1 MVAGPLATTWS
12 EEAIPQISA
21 EGKPLRLPDAVSLM
35 SLADTRPDMAKTLLG
50 NRFLCMGGGLLFVGP
65 SGIGKSSASVQQ
77 DILWALGRPAFGI
90 FPARH
95 LRILCIQ
102 AENDDGDLGEMAR
115 GVCEGLHLTDGD
127 RNAIHDQVLYVSER
141 AQTGLVFLT
150 EIVAPLLEKHRPDIL
165 RLDPLLAY
173 LGDDVNDQRA
183 TAAFLR
189 NGLNP
194 LLEQFNCAVIINH
207 HTPKVVNRDTSTWRA
222 SDWMY
227 SGAGSADVTNW
238 CRAALVID
246 PTYASHVFR
255 FIAAK
260 RGGRVGWRDEDDG
273 STIYE
278 RMFCHQRT
286 DGLCWHEATDKDI
299 EEVKSN
305 KQKQKQKAPSKT
317 KEDFMAL
324 VPAEGAISKNMLMN
338 RAQDTGIGEKRTRG
352 FLSELIE
359 TGDLHE
365 WKVPRPRTNPEIR
378 ISRHEQ
384 PPV

>member
-1 MVAGPLATTWS
+1 MIAGSLAKNWS
-12 EEAIPQISA
+12 EEAISEINA
-21 EGKPLRLPDAVSLM
+21 EGKPIRLPDAVSLM
-35 SLADTRPDMAKTLLG
+35 SLADAKPDMAKTLLG
-50 NRFLCMGGGLLFVGP
+50 NRFLCIGGGLLFVGP

-90 FPARH
+90 YPARR
-95 LRILCIQ
+95 LRLLCIQ

-115 GVCEGLHLTDGD
+115 GVCEGLHLSNGD
-127 RNAIHDQVLYVSER
+127 RNAIRDHVLYVSER
-141 AQTGLVFLT
+141 AHTGLVFLKAV
-150 EIVAPLLEKHRPDIL
+150 VAPLLEKHRPDIL

-173 LGDDVNDQRA
+173 LGDDVNDQRS

-189 NGLNP
+189 TGLNP
-194 LLEQFNCAVIINH
+194 LLEQFNCAAIINH
-207 HTPKVVNRDTSTWRA
+207 HTPKVFNRDTSGWRA

-246 PTYASHVFR
+246 PTYAPHVFR

-260 RGGRVGWRDEDDG
+260 RGGRVDWRDEDDG

-278 RMFCHQRT
+278 RTFCHQRT
-286 DGLCWHEATDKDI
+286 GGLCWHKATAADLA
-299 EEVKSN
+299 EVESN
-305 KQKQKQKAPSKT
+305 KQKRKQKAPSKT
-317 KEDFMAL
+317 KEDLMAL
-324 VPAEGAISKNMLMN
+324 VPSEGAISKNMLMG
-338 RAQDTGIGEKRTRG
+338 RAQANGIGEKRTRG

-359 TGDLHE
+359 SRDLHE
-365 WKVPRPRTNPEIR
+365 WRVPRPRTNPEIR
-378 ISRHEQ
+378 IARKEQ

>member
-1 MVAGPLATTWS
+1 MSAAPLAETWDGDIAP
-12 EEAIPQISA
+12 EINLA
-21 EGKPLRLPDAVSLM
+21 ENLVGLPDAVSLM
-35 SLADTRPDMAKTLLG
+35 SLADASPDPSKTLLG
-50 NRFLCMGGGLLFVGP
+50 NRFLCVAGGLLFVGP

-90 FPARH
+90 HPARP
-95 LRILCIQ
+95 LRTLCIQ

-115 GVCEGLHLTDGD
+115 GVCEGLHLTNGD
-127 RNAIHDQVLYVSER
+127 RNAIRDQVLYVSER
-141 AQTGLVFLT
+141 AHTGLRFLT
-150 EIVAPLLEKHRPDIL
+150 TIVAPLLGKHRPDIL

-207 HTPKVVNRDTSTWRA
+207 HTPKVVNRDTSAWRA

-227 SGAGSADVTNW
+227 SGAGSADLTNW

-246 PTYASHVFR
+246 PTYAPYVFR

-278 RMFCHQRT
+278 RIFCHET
-286 DGLCWHEATDKDI
+286 GGGLCWHEATDKDI
-299 EEVKSN
+299 EEVESN
-305 KQKQKQKAPSKT
+305 KRKRKTPSKT
-317 KEDFMAL
+317 KEDLMAL
-324 VPAEGAISKNMLMN
+324 VPADGAISKNVLIS
-338 RAQDTGIGEKRTRG
+338 RAQDNGCGEKRSRG
-352 FLSELIE
+352 FLTELIE
-359 TGDLHE
+359 SGDLYE
-365 WKVPRPRTNPEIR
+365 WRVPRPKTNPEIR

-384 PPV
+384 PLV